1 MTKFK
6 WAIALCLLPTAAIAA
21 LTSAE
26 RKSQFEKAMASIMA
40 ANTPAVSDTVRE
52 RLIKDYVAYKANKGQ
67 AVELLSASYFRSC
80 EHEDMSVAG
89 DRSLEACQLRYGKP
103 CALLAVN
110 DDIAVEGAL
119 TSKDMPRLHYSG
131 EWDLSQI
138 PIIRAVTRA
147 RADVQ
152 GYFGA
157 AGPKAVAIHPWGFL
171 FISTGKANSRDTQDA
186 ALAACN
192 ADPRRNSKDGNCFV
206 YAVDNRVII
215 SERRQLEKN
224 SLCTIEID
232 PGLAWS
238 AA

>member
-1 MTKFK
+1 MKSLR
-6 WAIALCLLPTAAIAA
+6 WVIALCLLPTAAIAA
-21 LTSAE
+21 LSNAE

-40 ANTPAVSDTVRE
+40 ANTPTVSGYLRDS
-52 RLIKDYVAYKANKGQ
+52 LIRDYVACKANKGQ
-67 AVELLSASYFRSC
+67 AVELISAAYFRSC
-80 EHEDMSVAG
+80 EHEDASIAG

-110 DDIAVEGAL
+110 EEIATEGEL
-119 TSKDMPRLHYSG
+119 ISKDMPRLHYSG

-157 AGPKAVAIHPWGFL
+157 AKPKAVAIHPWGFL
-171 FISTGKANSRDTQDA
+171 FISIGKTSSRDAQDA

-192 ADPRRNSKDGNCFV
+192 ADPRRKSRDGNCFV
-206 YAVDNRVII
+206 YAVDNQVVI
-215 SERRQLEKN
+215 SERRQLGK
-224 SLCTIEID
+224 
-232 PGLAWS
+232 
-238 AA
+238 